1 MGFIL
6 RCCCRVLRPIGPLG
20 LVLIGICCSGSVVH
34 SEEITAAAHVLD
46 LDGDWYLFPNATA
59 QDSKKIKLT
68 KWGAVSAHSLIRLKT
83 PASDN
88 YITVVGSNLEIILQQ
103 YCHKPSACYQ
113 PIMVPE
119 TASVP
124 DVDTELS
131 SIVGRVLA
139 FLVKEPPLLSMV
151 RTRGGSPQFAEGVV
165 PVVDE
170 KADLSEVMHDVEK
183 GRYALT
189 PFDSK
194 SASLEGQTALTFEWD
209 PEKQTAVRLGSWT
222 PGLYEI
228 GPLASSDR
236 MENQDISIRVLL
248 CAEQQCFHAVSSF
261 ETVRASTEK
270 WNGATTPETIH
281 QFLRA
286 YLVELVRSAS

>member
-20 LVLIGICCSGSVVH
+20 LVLIGICCSGSVAR
-34 SEEITAAAHVLD
+34 SEEVTASAHVLD
-46 LDGDWYLFPNATA
+46 LDGKWYLFPNAMA
-59 QDSKKIKLT
+59 QDSKQIKLT
-68 KWGAVSAHSLIRLKT
+68 KWGAVSAHSLIRLKA

-88 YITVVGSNLEIILQQ
+88 YIIVVGSNLEIILQQ

-119 TASVP
+119 TASVR
-124 DVDTELS
+124 DVDNELS
-131 SIVGRVLA
+131 SMVGRVLA
-139 FLVKEPPLLSMV
+139 FLVKEPLLSMV
-151 RTRGGSPQFAEGVV
+151 RTRGGSPQFAEAVV
-165 PVVDE
+165 PVVDG

-183 GRYALT
+183 GRYAVT

-194 SASLEGQTALTFEWD
+194 SANLEGRTASIFDWD
-209 PEKQTAVRLGSWT
+209 PEKQTAVWLGSST
-222 PGLYEI
+222 PGLYDI
-228 GPLASSDR
+228 TPSASSDR

-248 CAEQQCFHAVSSF
+248 CAEQQCSHAVSSF
-261 ETVRASTEK
+261 ERVRASTEK

-286 YLVELVRSAS
+286 YLVELAHSAS